1 MINARWTL
9 ENWPWL
15 DEKRRR
21 KERREDKCESRAGTC
36 VRVLMKPRGR
46 WFRGMDTKKKEGERE
61 RERGGADYRRRAI
74 ADKGNNERVA
84 AEEFA
89 CSS

>member
-1 MINARWTL
+1 
-9 ENWPWL
+9 
-15 DEKRRR
+15 
-21 KERREDKCESRAGTC
+21 
-36 VRVLMKPRGR
+36 
-46 WFRGMDTKKKEGERE
+46 MDTKKKEGERE
-61 RERGGADYRRRAI
+61 RERGGADYRRRAV

>member
-61 RERGGADYRRRAI
+61 RGGGADYRRRAV